1 MWRFEGAEA
10 EDDGGGEGNDGG
22 EAVNNDG
29 EAEERT
35 GEEEGGE
42 DMGDTLVLLLSF
54 LFGISTS
61 SWSISS
67 MSCVMESVCGR
78 ERLGMARVPLRD
90 FLLASGCILS
100 STLSSC

>member
-1 MWRFEGAEA
+1 MWRFEGADA
-10 EDDGGGEGNDGG
+10 EDDGGEEGNDGG
-22 EAVNNDG
+22 KVVNNDG

-67 MSCVMESVCGR
+67 MICVMESVCEG
-78 ERLGMARVPLRD
+78 EGLDTLRVALLD
-90 FLLASGCILS
+90 FLLASG
-100 STLSSC
+100 